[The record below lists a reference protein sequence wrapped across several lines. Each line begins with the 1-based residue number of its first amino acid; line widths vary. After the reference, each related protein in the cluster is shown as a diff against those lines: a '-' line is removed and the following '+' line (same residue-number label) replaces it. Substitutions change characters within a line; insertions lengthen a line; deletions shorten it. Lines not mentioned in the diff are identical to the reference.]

1 MNCNVTM
8 LSKKRQRLIKRGFKP
23 LWNTETST
31 PYHVSFRCKEVR
43 RFPSTWRFHL
53 RNSSGQN
60 ARFKLL
66 IKGLPEQPSIDR
78 VVSLTPWGNA
88 GFTLRM
94 PKQSAYPVA
103 SCFITAYA
111 VELIEEGKR
120 EPLPRLSEN
129 VTASL

>member
-1 MNCNVTM
+1 MQGSPSISIDLAISPAQFEWTDCA
-8 LSKKRQRLIKRGFKP
+8 RR
-23 LWNTETST
+23 ST
-31 PYHVSFRCKEVR
+31 LEHD
-43 RFPSTWRFHL
+43 
-53 RNSSGQN
+53 